1 MFFSAMVF
9 VACKPEKF
17 ETFGDMAGVVIDE
30 ETGDPIA
37 GATVT
42 ILPTSKNTYTG
53 SDGQFEFK
61 NLDVQQYRV
70 SAQKI
75 DCYKTNFKNVN
86 VIAGETVMVSIEL
99 QKIN

>member
-1 MFFSAMVF
+1 MFISAMVF

-17 ETFGDMAGVVIDE
+17 EAFGDMVGIVVDKETDDSIAGV
-30 ETGDPIA
+30 
-37 GATVT
+37 TVT

-61 NLDVQQYRV
+61 DLDVQQYTV
-70 SAQKI
+70 TAQKTGYQSNRKI
-75 DCYKTNFKNVN
+75 VN
-86 VIAGETVMVSIEL
+86 VVAGETVTVSIEL